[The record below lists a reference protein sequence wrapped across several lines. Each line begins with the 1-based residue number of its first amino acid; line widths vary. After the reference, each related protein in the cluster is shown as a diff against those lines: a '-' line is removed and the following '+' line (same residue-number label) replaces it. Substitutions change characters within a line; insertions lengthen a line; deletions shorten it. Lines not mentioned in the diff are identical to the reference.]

1 MEQAKICL
9 KKLEAWGRSCPIF
22 GPPPPTN
29 TASQSENSDTTPS
42 QPSDENRLSADDSNP
57 PAAGTM
63 PYNNDDSAPF
73 VANGNTD
80 TDLLG
85 KTSSF
90 PSHDKRAE
98 SDYCGAQ
105 QSGKFSNKMLK
116 WLRQPTVC
124 NNPSLVN
131 NSNKY
136 GVV

>member
-105 QSGKFSNKMLK
+105 QSG
-116 WLRQPTVC
+116 TV
-124 NNPSLVN
+124 PRAST
-131 NSNKY
+131 SSMSKS
-136 GVV
+136 GEEVVDFNG